1 MRGVKSILAEKLMS
15 FDWLWQMWRVN
26 SRTAVWDY
34 NAFVRTYWTNR
45 EAIGMSFS
53 VSVTMIIISSFT
65 ETLCVALFHDSIV
78 HTILWPD
85 SRGRFVRSVQC
96 KAVRRPRGLNFNIY
110 LWILW
115 QTGGSYS
122 IVSHFFFFTKCSEK
136 KTVTDPVKTQSD
148 QISHFF
154 AHWCSPP
161 LPPPSPRIGFR
172 MHYVQRRKARVRPGQ
187 ERATYFDSDLTQVGC
202 WHSAFLDKKDKTVTR
217 LFELYW
223 GTEFPPCV
231 LVFFFLCC
239 CILGL
244 IKGQRSTRKKDKGR
258 LYKANIQA
266 S

>member
-45 EAIGMSFS
+45 EAIGMGVS
-53 VSVTMIIISSFT
+53 VSVMMIIISSFT
-65 ETLCVALFHDSIV
+65 ETLCVVLLHDSII

-122 IVSHFFFFTKCSEK
+122 IVSHFFFFFYKVFREK
-136 KTVTDPVKTQSD
+136 NSYRPGKNAVRSNFSLFSLADARRL
-148 QISHFF
+148 F
-154 AHWCSPP
+154 SPP
-161 LPPPSPRIGFR
+161 PLGSASECTMYREERLECGLD
-172 MHYVQRRKARVRPGQ
+172 RR
-187 ERATYFDSDLTQVGC
+187 ELHTSTATWLR
-202 WHSAFLDKKDKTVTR
+202 SAVDIQLSWTKRTKTVTR

-231 LVFFFLCC
+231 LVFFFF
-239 CILGL
+239 I
-244 IKGQRSTRKKDKGR
+244 
-258 LYKANIQA
+258 
-266 S
+266 